1 METVYNSTPSW
12 LLGLLVVFS
21 LAAAATFG
29 LFLWRHSELSS
40 LREQA
45 IALEDKSH
53 ALEKE
58 VTELERVPPIL
69 DGLIQDRRGKITD
82 LGDNEKVNIADVD
95 RLVTQNASTLKSNE
109 DAQAKELAT
118 YLDLMKQAPERRK
131 ELGVEEVREYA
142 SERDNDEQRRQ
153 MRDEIEKVSVVI
165 EQMKKKGRGE
175 NTKLDDR
182 IEELEA
188 RVRQLTQEQ
197 DLASREFKSDGQI
210 VASQAADGFV
220 VINRGH
226 RQNLRNGTK
235 FIVFNKRGGRTI
247 QKGDI
252 QVIAVEESISTAR
265 VLVEKDKNDPL
276 IVGDHLQNPIYDADK
291 VKHFAIRGDF
301 TSYSKEEI
309 GEFIKDSGGAVDPD
323 ITIRTDY
330 LVAGGRADKSLEQAT
345 KLGVSILSEDQLLS
359 FVRLRP
365 KFSSVAEWQYIK
377 KACVE
382 HRTFAL
388 AGTFTQADAGLIKQ
402 YITSHGGKTT
412 GSVAAGIEA
421 VVVGDNAEKE
431 MSQARKLGITVID
444 QGQFS
449 HLTKENVKE

>member
-1 METVYNSTPSW
+1 MDTVYSTPSW

-29 LFLWRHSELSS
+29 LFLWRHAELSA

-45 IALEDKSH
+45 SMLESRSQGM
-53 ALEKE
+53 EKE
-58 VTELERVPPIL
+58 VTEIERVPPVL
-69 DGLIQDRRGKITD
+69 DGLILDRRGKIKD
-82 LGDNEKVNIADVD
+82 LVDNENTYIADVD
-95 RLVTQNASTLKSNE
+95 QLVTRNAATLKSNE
-109 DAQAKELAT
+109 EAQAKELAT
-118 YLDLMKQAPERRK
+118 YLALMKEAPERRHELEK
-131 ELGVEEVREYA
+131 EEEREYA
-142 SERDNDEQRRQ
+142 SEREHDEQRRQ
-153 MRDEIEKVSVVI
+153 MRDDVEKVSVAI
-165 EQMKKKGRGE
+165 EQMKKKGRKE
-175 NTKLDDR
+175 NVVLDAR
-182 IEELEA
+182 IDELES

-220 VINRGH
+220 VIDRGH

-235 FIVFNKRGGRTI
+235 FTIYNKRGGRTI
-247 QKGDI
+247 RKGEI
-252 QVIAVEESISTAR
+252 QVIAVEEAISTAR
-265 VLVEKDKNDPL
+265 VLNESDKNDPL
-276 IVGDHLQNPIYDADK
+276 INGDHLHNPIYDPDK
-291 VKHFAIRGDF
+291 VKRFAIRGDF
-301 TSYSKEEI
+301 TNYSKEEI
-309 GEFIKDSGGAVDPD
+309 AEFIKDSGGAVDPD

-330 LVAGGRADKSLEQAT
+330 LVAGGKADKSLEQAT

-377 KACVE
+377 KACAE

-402 YITSHGGKTT
+402 YISSHGGKTT
-412 GSVAAGIEA
+412 GSVTAGIEA
-421 VVVGDNAEKE
+421 VIVGDGAEKE
-431 MSQARKLGITVID
+431 MSEARKLGVTIVD
-444 QGQFS
+444 QSQFR